1 MRFDTKNRCHTA
13 TFLSWSA
20 PIHRKASSRAAT
32 TLQSFSEKLNF
43 NITYLILNDIHTGAL
58 TTTKTDQNL
67 EMLMNM

>member
-32 TLQSFSEKLNF
+32 TLQSFSEKSNFLF
-43 NITYLILNDIHTGAL
+43 NIKYFNIY
-58 TTTKTDQNL
+58 
-67 EMLMNM
+67 